1 MTGYGVDTPAYE
13 AGPFLPV
20 PPLRAGYDSELHK
33 LYIVSQGQKKEKKAT
48 TETKKLSSAEKKEAD
63 LLEAFKT
70 AGITAEE
77 QVKVR
82 VIVDESTAFYKALK
96 ADASLSEEDKKAKSK
111 EYSNDV
117 RNPKLNEAVGEA
129 KSKAF
134 RYAQKAQK

>member
-1 MTGYGVDTPAYE
+1 MKHLLIIICAVCFSFTAAVAQDNAT
-13 AGPFLPV
+13 
-20 PPLRAGYDSELHK
+20 
-33 LYIVSQGQKKEKKAT
+33 KEKKAT
-48 TETKKLSSAEKKEAD
+48 TESKKLSSAEKKEAD

-111 EYSNDV
+111 EYSNNV
-117 RNPKLNEAVGEA
+117 RNPKLNEVIGEA

-134 RYAQKAQK
+134 RDAQKSQKEAAAAAKQ

>member
-1 MTGYGVDTPAYE
+1 MKHLLMTICAVFFSFTAAVAQDIAT
-13 AGPFLPV
+13 
-20 PPLRAGYDSELHK
+20 
-33 LYIVSQGQKKEKKAT
+33 KEKKAT

-96 ADASLSEEDKKAKSK
+96 ADKSLSEEDLKAKSK

-117 RNPKLNEAVGEA
+117 RNPKLKEVIGEA
-129 KSKAF
+129 KSKAL
-134 RYAQKAQK
+134 REAQKAQKEAAAAAKQ

>member
-1 MTGYGVDTPAYE
+1 MKHLLIIICAVCFSFTAAVAQDNAT
-13 AGPFLPV
+13 
-20 PPLRAGYDSELHK
+20 
-33 LYIVSQGQKKEKKAT
+33 KEKKAT

-111 EYSNDV
+111 EYSNNV
-117 RNPKLNEAVGEA
+117 RNPKLNEVIGEA

-134 RYAQKAQK
+134 RDAQKAQKESAAAAKQ

>member
-1 MTGYGVDTPAYE
+1 MKHLLMTICAVCFSFTAAVAQDNAT
-13 AGPFLPV
+13 
-20 PPLRAGYDSELHK
+20 
-33 LYIVSQGQKKEKKAT
+33 KEKKAT
-48 TETKKLSSAEKKEAD
+48 TETKKLSSAEKKEAV

-96 ADASLSEEDKKAKSK
+96 ADKSLSEEDLKAKSK

-117 RNPKLNEAVGEA
+117 RNPKLKEVIGEA
-129 KSKAF
+129 KSKAL
-134 RYAQKAQK
+134 REAQKAQKEAAAAAKQ